1 MSPSC
6 ELLLLAAQVNIIIA
20 VVTAVVAD
28 IAVAVTVVAAVAV
41 ERETAGLLQEI
52 FPRGLPSQ
60 HNLLLLLLQ
69 QPPAAEHLLHDA
81 EEAAPSLLHGSLL
94 SIETSGHCRCGG

>member
-69 QPPAAEHLLHDA
+69 LVPPAVEHLLHDA

-94 SIETSGHCRCGG
+94 SRNWWPL

>member
-60 HNLLLLLLQ
+60 HNLLLLLLLQ
-69 QPPAAEHLLHDA
+69 LVPPAAEHLLHDA

-94 SIETSGHCRCGG
+94 SRNWWPL

>member
-60 HNLLLLLLQ
+60 HNLLLLLLLQ
-69 QPPAAEHLLHDA
+69 LPPAAEHLLHDA

-94 SIETSGHCRCGG
+94 SRNWWPL